1 MLIFPGKVSDFA
13 RWRFYKNNIPVI
25 FIIVNPT
32 DRLKLSDEY
41 DIIFSDAV
49 IEHLTDPEQV
59 VEELSLHLKEKWR
72 VNHVCGFK
80 VDQKTISGRG
90 AVRLAHLTGGK
101 TPNQK
106 SRSYL

>member
-1 MLIFPGKVSDFA
+1 MGFGGGLGLFCEIVRELGKEITYVDIPGKVSDFA
-13 RWRFYKNNIPVI
+13 RWRFYKNNIPVN
-25 FIIVNPT
+25 FIIVNPK

-72 VNHVCGFK
+72 VNYACGFK
-80 VDQKTISGRG
+80 
-90 AVRLAHLTGGK
+90 
-101 TPNQK
+101 
-106 SRSYL
+106 